1 MFSDR
6 WTLPLSMPTSNS
18 ATAFLSTSRAGF
30 AKFDLGAE
38 HASKRITICE
48 VLGQTS
54 REEQRTYD
62 YGKKFGACETRAE
75 ELDIWRAGLTCFR
88 ATFDESERRAVERHD

>member
-48 VLGQTS
+48 VLGQIS
-54 REEQRTYD
+54 RRSKARTTTESSLELA
-62 YGKKFGACETRAE
+62 KLVRKNWMFGGQA
-75 ELDIWRAGLTCFR
+75 
-88 ATFDESERRAVERHD
+88 